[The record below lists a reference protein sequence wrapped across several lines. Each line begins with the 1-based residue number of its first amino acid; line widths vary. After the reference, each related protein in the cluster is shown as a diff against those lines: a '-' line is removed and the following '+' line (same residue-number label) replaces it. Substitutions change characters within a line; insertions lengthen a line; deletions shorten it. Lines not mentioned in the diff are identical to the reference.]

1 MKLDVVKMADGK
13 KAGNIELAD
22 EFFAAEIRGDLMF
35 RYVNWQLAKRRAG
48 THKVKERNE
57 IARTSQKFGRQKG
70 GGGARHGSKRSNIFR
85 GGGVVHGPR
94 VRSHA
99 YSLQKKVRR
108 LALLSAL
115 SSKVAEN
122 QLIVV
127 DSASMASH
135 KTKDLKAALAN
146 LKAEKAL
153 IMDAGQID
161 QNLQLAADNLIG
173 VDCLLTDGANVYDIL
188 RHDNLIM
195 TTAAVEAL
203 SARFAGQSADAEA

>member
-1 MKLDVVKMADGK
+1 MRLRARARSSVA
-13 KAGNIELAD
+13 
-22 EFFAAEIRGDLMF
+22 
-35 RYVNWQLAKRRAG
+35 RRAAVPLV
-48 THKVKERNE
+48 TVQSV
-57 IARTSQKFGRQKG
+57 RTFSVVVVLL
-70 GGGARHGSKRSNIFR
+70 RSSCPQSRLQPTF
-85 GGGVVHGPR
+85 VV
-94 VRSHA
+94 
-99 YSLQKKVRR
+99 

-127 DSASMASH
+127 DGASLASH
-135 KTKDLKAALAN
+135 KTKDLKAALATLN
-146 LKAEKAL
+146 AEKAL

-203 SARFAGQSADAEA
+203 RRVSQASLQMRGIRHEPFLYARSPSGRSQSKSLALGAPSNFFVVQL